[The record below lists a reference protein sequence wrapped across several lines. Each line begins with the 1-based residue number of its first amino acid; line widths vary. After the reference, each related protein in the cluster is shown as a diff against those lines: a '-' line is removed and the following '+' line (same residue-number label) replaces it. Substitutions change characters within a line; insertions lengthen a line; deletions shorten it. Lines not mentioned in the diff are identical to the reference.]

1 MAVQRIVWTQAMEEL
16 WQAHLSLFD
25 VASQNY
31 HDRNKRD
38 RSWMEIAAQL
48 QLPVNE
54 VKTRVASL
62 QTQYSKLLKPSGS
75 GQKPP
80 TPKQIWILKHLDFLK
95 AHVVHRQTESTL
107 RLGTES
113 DDIGATEEGDE
124 DQSTVGIEADVL
136 ISSNTTSP
144 VSVSQEDENTS
155 NSPPITES
163 TGRLLMASDSGLV
176 SVLVLLDLSAAPRV
190 QKPSPKSAEHSIDMA
205 KLSLL
210 QQVQKILSGS
220 NADSEELFGQQVASE
235 LRNIKDR
242 ALQLRLKRNIMN
254 MIYDTQEAEQGSHSQ
269 FAGSQVRPPWYPIH
283 PHQPPPTAR
292 PHQPSQCPF

>member
-1 MAVQRIVWTQAMEEL
+1 MAVQRIVWTQAMEAQLVEL
-16 WQAHLSLFD
+16 WQAHPSLFD
-25 VASQNY
+25 VASKNY

-62 QTQYSKLLKPSGS
+62 RTQYGKLLKPKPSGS

-80 TPKQIWILKHLDFLK
+80 TPKQTWILKHLDFLK

-107 RLGTES
+107 RV
-113 DDIGATEEGDE
+113 IRGATEEGDE
-124 DQSTVGIEADVL
+124 DQSTMGIEADVL
-136 ISSNTTSP
+136 MSSNTTSP
-144 VSVSQEDENTS
+144 VSVSQEEENTS
-155 NSPPITES
+155 NSPPISES
-163 TGRLLMASDSGLV
+163 TGRLV
-176 SVLVLLDLSAAPRV
+176 KRPRV
-190 QKPSPKSAEHSIDMA
+190 QKHAPKSAEHSIEMT

-210 QQVQKILSGS
+210 QQVQQTLSAS

-254 MIYDTQEAEQGSHSQ
+254 MIYDTQEAEQGGHHSQ
-269 FAGSQVRPPWYPIH
+269 FVTASHLGIPPNLIRSS
-283 PHQPPPTAR
+283 PPPDCQAPPT
-292 PHQPSQCPF
+292 QPMCFLKMLNSE

>member
-1 MAVQRIVWTQAMEEL
+1 MAAQCIVWTQAMEAQLVEL

-25 VASQNY
+25 VASKNY

-62 QTQYSKLLKPSGS
+62 RTQYGKLLKPKPSGS

-80 TPKQIWILKHLDFLK
+80 TPKQTWILKHLDFLK
-95 AHVVHRQTESTL
+95 AHVVHR
-107 RLGTES
+107 LGTELEE
-113 DDIGATEEGDE
+113 IGPTEERDE
-124 DQSTVGIEADVL
+124 DQSTMGIEADVL
-136 ISSNTTSP
+136 MSSNTTSP
-144 VSVSQEDENTS
+144 VSVSQEEENTS
-155 NSPPITES
+155 NSPPTSES
-163 TGRLLMASDSGLV
+163 TGRPV
-176 SVLVLLDLSAAPRV
+176 KRCRV
-190 QKPSPKSAEHSIDMA
+190 QKHAPKSAEHSTEMT

-210 QQVQKILSGS
+210 QQVQQTLSAC

-242 ALQLRLKRNIMN
+242 ALQLQLKRNIMN
-254 MIYDTQEAEQGSHSQ
+254 MIYDTQEAEQGSHHSQ
-269 FAGSQVRPPWYPIH
+269 FAGSQVRPPWYPTQ
-283 PHQPPPTAR
+283 PHQVQPPPQTAR

>member
-1 MAVQRIVWTQAMEEL
+1 MAAQRIVWTQAMEAQLVEL
-16 WQAHLSLFD
+16 WQAHPSLFD
-25 VASQNY
+25 VASKNY

-38 RSWMEIAAQL
+38 RGWMEIAAQL

-62 QTQYSKLLKPSGS
+62 RTQYGKLLKPKPSGS

-80 TPKQIWILKHLDFLK
+80 TPKQTWILKHLDFLR

-113 DDIGATEEGDE
+113 EDIGATEEGDE
-124 DQSTVGIEADVL
+124 DQSTMGIEADVFM
-136 ISSNTTSP
+136 SSNTTSP
-144 VSVSQEDENTS
+144 VSVSQEEENTS
-155 NSPPITES
+155 NSPPISES
-163 TGRLLMASDSGLV
+163 KGRLKRH
-176 SVLVLLDLSAAPRV
+176 RV
-190 QKPSPKSAEHSIDMA
+190 QKYAPKSAEHSIEMT

-210 QQVQKILSGS
+210 QQVQQTLSAS

-254 MIYDTQEAEQGSHSQ
+254 MIYDTQEAEQGGHHSQ
-269 FAGSQVRPPWYPIH
+269 FAGSQVRPPCYPTQ
-283 PHQPPPTAR
+283 PHQVQPPPECQAPST
-292 PHQPSQCPF
+292 QPMSFLKMLNSE